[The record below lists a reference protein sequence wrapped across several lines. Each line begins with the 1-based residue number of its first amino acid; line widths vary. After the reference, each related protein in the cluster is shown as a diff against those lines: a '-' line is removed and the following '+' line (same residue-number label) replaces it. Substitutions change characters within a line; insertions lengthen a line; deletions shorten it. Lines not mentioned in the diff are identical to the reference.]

1 MNEIEIAKAVA
12 NGNDGNLIGG
22 VVVIVLIAIPLVIKM
37 LSWSRETNANGALYA
52 QLSEQVGKLKEELD
66 KVYAAK
72 HQQTE
77 ELFKLRAR
85 VELLEQTE
93 SMVDVLKKK
102 LDEKDQ
108 IIAERDARISALT
121 SEVLQMKDR
130 VHHLELRLAQDER
143 EFYRT
148 CSVKSA
154 VPA

>member
-37 LSWSRETNANGALYA
+37 LSWARETNANGALYA
-52 QLSEQVGKLKEELD
+52 QLSEQVGNLKQELD

-77 ELFKLRAR
+77 ELLKLRAR
-85 VELLEQTE
+85 VENLEQTE
-93 SMVDVLKKK
+93 SLVDTLKKK

-108 IIAERDARISALT
+108 IIAERDARISVLT
-121 SEVLQMKDR
+121 NEVLQMKDR
-130 VHHLELRLAQDER
+130 VHHLELRLAKDER
-143 EFYRT
+143 EFCRN
-148 CSVKSA
+148 CSVKPVVS
-154 VPA
+154 V

>member
-1 MNEIEIAKAVA
+1 MNEIELAKAVA
-12 NGNDGNLIGG
+12 NGNDGSLTGG
-22 VVVIVLIAIPLVIKM
+22 VVVILLIAIPLIIKM
-37 LSWSRETNANGALYA
+37 LAWARETNANGALYA

-85 VELLEQTE
+85 VEHLERAE
-93 SMVDVLKKK
+93 SMVDVLEKK

-121 SEVLQMKDR
+121 REVLQMKDR

-143 EFYRT
+143 EFCRT

>member
-22 VVVIVLIAIPLVIKM
+22 VVVIILIAIPLIIKM

-52 QLSEQVGKLKEELD
+52 QLSEQVSNLKQELD

-85 VELLEQTE
+85 VEHLEQT
-93 SMVDVLKKK
+93 
-102 LDEKDQ
+102 
-108 IIAERDARISALT
+108 
-121 SEVLQMKDR
+121 
-130 VHHLELRLAQDER
+130 
-143 EFYRT
+143 
-148 CSVKSA
+148 
-154 VPA
+154 